1 MLMDINKI
9 LLSKNGQAAL
19 ALAREFMKFPIGEKV
34 PTVTEFCEKL
44 NLSRGTVQN
53 SLKLLTDNQAIKL
66 ASRGH
71 MGSYLIQK
79 NTRSLLEFANIT
91 SLVGTMPLPYSK
103 KYEGLASGL
112 IVAMENIYDI
122 PISMA
127 YMRGAKNRI
136 SMLLSNRYDFAIVS
150 HLAAKGYMEKYK
162 NIRIVKSFGP
172 YSYLSEHVLM
182 FHDKKADGIQDGMKV
197 GIDPDSYDQR
207 DLTEKMCEGKDV
219 TYVQMDYSQLLQR
232 LLSGD
237 IDAAIWNHDE
247 ILDKATK
254 VNYQPLDLD
263 SLDNTEAV
271 LVVNADKPEIVTLLS
286 EIVEVETVLN
296 IQKLVVDKKITP
308 SY

>member
-1 MLMDINKI
+1 MDIKKI
-9 LLSKNGQAAL
+9 LLSKNGQATL

-34 PTVTEFCEKL
+34 PTVTELCDKL
-44 NLSRGTVQN
+44 KLSRGTVQN

-66 ASRGH
+66 ASKGH

-91 SLVGTMPLPYSK
+91 SLVGAMPLPYSK

-136 SMLLSNRYDFAIVS
+136 SMLLTDRYDFAIVS
-150 HLAAKGYMEKYK
+150 NLAAKGYAEKYH

-182 FHDKKADGIQDGMKV
+182 FHDKKATQINDGMKV
-197 GIDPDSYDQR
+197 GIDPDSYDHR
-207 DLTEKMCEGKDV
+207 DLTEKICEGKAV

-247 ILDKATK
+247 IIDKASK
-254 VNYQPLDLD
+254 VNFQKLKLDN
-263 SLDNTEAV
+263 LDNTEAV
-271 LVVNADKPEIVTLLS
+271 LVVNAEKPEIATLLS
-286 EIVEVETVLN
+286 EIVEIETVLN
-296 IQKLVVDKKITP
+296 IQKLVVEKKITP